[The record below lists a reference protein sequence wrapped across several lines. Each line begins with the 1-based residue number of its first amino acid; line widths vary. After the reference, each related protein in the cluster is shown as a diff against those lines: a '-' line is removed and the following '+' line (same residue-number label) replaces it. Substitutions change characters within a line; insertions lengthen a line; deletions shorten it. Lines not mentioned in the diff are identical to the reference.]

1 MYLDMSRRT
10 WCARVPAMRAAAI
23 SASGLALM
31 VAIPATLY
39 LCAYNELPLLSRD
52 AAAIFGFLFF
62 TALAPALIVSKA
74 AAAAPSD
81 ALRRKLAG
89 LLRPRWLALCILVV
103 ATLSAFAWRPVL
115 APAELPRPSVFPAP
129 HSGRTLL
136 IGVDG
141 LCWET
146 LRRWREQER
155 NQDLAWLLER
165 GYLGPL
171 ATITPTDSPLV
182 WTTIATGVPPEDHGV
197 KSFRTFE
204 FPALDRMRL
213 EIPPL
218 PGRSYLLRALMRLKL
233 AELRPVSS
241 FDMRRR
247 PFWEI
252 ACRPERPCDV
262 VGFWATW
269 PPQPFH
275 GRLVSD
281 RFYFVKSRGG
291 GAWERTLDSYT
302 TFPPQ
307 MERRLAQFRIAPE
320 ELTHARLLEFVDL
333 SETDSAFDSVL
344 TELRYGLAMDETYFQ
359 LAEQLLEDGARNGV
373 FAFYFRGLDIVSH
386 PALPFSDLYPEVPA
400 PADQRRRFG
409 KLVSRYYAYVFSR
422 LRRLVERA
430 GQDTLVLV
438 ASDHGFEREKE
449 AYFNHHF
456 APPGVLLALGGGA
469 ETAPAELEA
478 GIYDIAPTLLWLTGY
493 PPSLDMPGRPLVD
506 LFPKLDRSSL
516 AAAERP
522 RSYGYRWRNLPLKA
536 PYDPESERQMLEL
549 LRTLGYIR

>member
-1 MYLDMSRRT
+1 
-10 WCARVPAMRAAAI
+10 MRAAAI
-23 SASGLALM
+23 TASGLALLM
-31 VAIPATLY
+31 AIPATLY

-52 AAAIFGFLFF
+52 AAAIFAFLFF
-62 TALAPALIVSKA
+62 AALAPALILSQA
-74 AAAAPSD
+74 ARAAPSS
-81 ALRRKLAG
+81 ALRRSLAP
-89 LLRPRWLALCILVV
+89 LLKPRPLAWAFV
-103 ATLSAFAWRPVL
+103 AAACLSAFAWRPVL
-115 APAELPRPSVFPAP
+115 APAEPPVPRVFPAP
-129 HSGRTLL
+129 HPGRLL
-136 IGVDG
+136 FIGVDG

-155 NQDLAWLLER
+155 NPDLAWLLER
-165 GYLGPL
+165 AYLGPL

-182 WTTIATGVPPEDHGV
+182 WTTIATGLPPEEHGV

-213 EIPPL
+213 EIPQL
-218 PGRSYLLRALMRLKL
+218 PGRSYLIRALMRLKL

-241 FDMRRR
+241 LDMRRR

-281 RFYFVKSRGG
+281 RFYFVKSRAGG
-291 GAWERTLDSYT
+291 TWERTLDPYT

-307 MERRLAQFRIAPE
+307 MERRLAPFRIAPE
-320 ELTHARLLEFVDL
+320 ELSRERLLEFVDL
-333 SETDSAFDSVL
+333 ADTDSATDPVL
-344 TELRYGLAMDETYFQ
+344 TELRYGLAMDETYFP
-359 LAEQLLEDGARNGV
+359 LAEQFLDDGAKNGV

-386 PALPFSDLYPEVPA
+386 PALPFSELYPEVPA

-409 KLVSRYYAYVFSR
+409 KLVSRYYGYVFTR
-422 LRRLVERA
+422 IRRLVERA
-430 GQDTLVLV
+430 GSDTLVLV

-469 ETAPAELEA
+469 RRAAAPLEA
-478 GIYDIAPTLLWLTGY
+478 SVYDITPTLLWLTGY
-493 PPSLDMPGRPLVD
+493 PPSLDMPGRPLAE
-506 LFPKLDRSSL
+506 LFPELDRSRL
-516 AAAERP
+516 ADLERP
-522 RSYGYRWRNLPLKA
+522 HSYGYRWRRPPLKA
-536 PYDPESERQMLEL
+536 PADPESERQMMEL

>member
-1 MYLDMSRRT
+1 
-10 WCARVPAMRAAAI
+10 MRAATF
-23 SASGLALM
+23 SAPGLALLI
-31 VAIPATLY
+31 AIPLTQRI
-39 LCAYNELPLLSRD
+39 CAYNELPLLSRD
-52 AAAIFGFLFF
+52 AALIFGFLFLA
-62 TALAPALIVSKA
+62 ALGPAALVLA
-74 AAAAPSD
+74 AVAAAAPSGP
-81 ALRRKLAG
+81 LRRRLAR
-89 LLRPRWLALCILVV
+89 LLEPRPLALVVV
-103 ATLSAFAWRPVL
+103 AAAGLSAFAWRPVL
-115 APAELPRPSVFPAP
+115 APAEPPTPSIFPAAHP
-129 HSGRTLL
+129 GRLL
-136 IGVDG
+136 FIGVDG

-146 LRRWREQER
+146 LRRWRSHER
-155 NQDLAWLLER
+155 NLDLAWLLER
-165 GYLGPL
+165 GYFGPL

-182 WTTIATGVPPEDHGV
+182 WTTIATGLPPEEHGV

-213 EIPPL
+213 EIPQL
-218 PGRSYLLRALMRLKL
+218 PGRSYLIRALMRLKL

-241 FDMRRR
+241 LDMRRR

-291 GAWERTLDSYT
+291 GTWERSLDPFT

-307 MERRLAQFRIAPE
+307 MERRLAPFRIAPE
-320 ELTHARLLEFVDL
+320 ELTQARLLEFVDL
-333 SETDSAFDSVL
+333 SQTDSVSDSVL
-344 TELRYGLAMDETYFQ
+344 RELRYGLAMDETYFQ
-359 LAEQLLEDGARNGV
+359 LAEQFLEDGARNGL
-373 FAFYFRGLDIVSH
+373 FAFYFRGLDVVSH
-386 PALPFSDLYPEVPA
+386 PALPFSELYPEVPA
-400 PADQRRRFG
+400 PAEQRRRFG
-409 KLVSRYYAYVFSR
+409 KLVSRYYGYVFAR
-422 LRRLVERA
+422 IRRLVDRA
-430 GQDTLVLV
+430 GSDTLVLV

-456 APPGVLLALGGGA
+456 APAGVLLALGGGA
-469 ETAPAELEA
+469 RRAAAPLEA
-478 GIYDIAPTLLWLTGY
+478 SVYDITPTLLWLTGY

-506 LFPKLDRSSL
+506 LFPELDRGGL

-522 RSYGYRWRNLPLKA
+522 RSYGYRWKQPPLKA
-536 PYDPESERQMLEL
+536 PSDPESERRMLEL

>member
-1 MYLDMSRRT
+1 
-10 WCARVPAMRAAAI
+10 MRAAAI
-23 SASGLALM
+23 TASGLALLM
-31 VAIPATLY
+31 AIPATLY

-52 AAAIFGFLFF
+52 AAAIFAFLFF
-62 TALAPALIVSKA
+62 AALAPALILSQA
-74 AAAAPSD
+74 ARAAPSS
-81 ALRRKLAG
+81 ALRRSLAP
-89 LLRPRWLALCILVV
+89 LLKPRPLAWAFV
-103 ATLSAFAWRPVL
+103 AAACLSAFAWRPVL
-115 APAELPRPSVFPAP
+115 APAEPPVPRVFPAP
-129 HSGRTLL
+129 HPGRLL
-136 IGVDG
+136 FIGVDG

-155 NQDLAWLLER
+155 NPDLAWLLER
-165 GYLGPL
+165 AYLGPL
-171 ATITPTDSPLV
+171 ATITSTDSPLV
-182 WTTIATGVPPEDHGV
+182 WTTIATGLPAEEHGV

-213 EIPPL
+213 EIPQL
-218 PGRSYLLRALMRLKL
+218 PGRSYLIRALMRLKL

-241 FDMRRR
+241 LDMRRR

-281 RFYFVKSRGG
+281 RFYFVKSRAGG
-291 GAWERTLDSYT
+291 TWERTLDPYT

-307 MERRLAQFRIAPE
+307 MERRLAPFRIAPE
-320 ELTHARLLEFVDL
+320 ELSRERLLEFVDL
-333 SETDSAFDSVL
+333 ADTDSATDPVL
-344 TELRYGLAMDETYFQ
+344 TELRYGLAMDETYFP
-359 LAEQLLEDGARNGV
+359 LAEQFLDDGAKNGV

-386 PALPFSDLYPEVPA
+386 PALPFSELYPEVPA

-409 KLVSRYYAYVFSR
+409 KLVSRYYGYVFTR
-422 LRRLVERA
+422 IRRLVERA
-430 GQDTLVLV
+430 GSDTLVLV

-469 ETAPAELEA
+469 RRAAAPLEA
-478 GIYDIAPTLLWLTGY
+478 SVYDITPTLLWLTGY
-493 PPSLDMPGRPLVD
+493 PPSLDMPGRPLAE
-506 LFPKLDRSSL
+506 LFPELDRSRL
-516 AAAERP
+516 ADLERP
-522 RSYGYRWRNLPLKA
+522 HSYGYRWRRPPLKA
-536 PYDPESERQMLEL
+536 PADPESERQMMEL